1 MAGTSKSF
9 PAERGIKMSKKGKT
23 EGMDR
28 REFIKGAAIAG
39 SALTL
44 SALMSGAVEAKSV
57 APGKW
62 TSETDVLI
70 LGFGGAGACA
80 AIEAHDAGAKVLI
93 IEKQPQK
100 THYPN
105 SRMSGGIFHSPDPAG
120 DKEALKSYAKAMF
133 SGENLPWMLE
143 GEQPDVS
150 DGLAQAWADM
160 SPQNITF
167 LKKLDPEFRGVP
179 MSRFSGAAFPNFPGA
194 KESKYLVYGSSYTD
208 RASFDIPTKDLPK
221 SQKMNG
227 EAFFTALRG
236 GVEQRGIKIM
246 YETAARQL
254 ITNDAG
260 EVIGAVAE
268 QKGGKKISVKAKKA
282 VIITTGGYEYNKE
295 MRRAFLEGPGVE
307 GWAFY
312 GTPENTGDGI
322 EMAIKVGAQLA
333 KVGKAASRIIAAVPI
348 RHNGLKMGLI
358 TDSVGGP
365 RSIVVDNFGKR
376 YAAETLV
383 TTDPSRYFF
392 YKEAIKF
399 DITKL
404 LYPRCPSWMIFDET
418 FRSTR
423 TITSLGIST
432 AGFGMVP
439 WTKDNMD
446 AINRGWILKGNTIE
460 EVAAK
465 IKDHA
470 ENRKLMDPAALAK
483 TIEKFNEACKQGK
496 DEEFERKPASLGPID
511 TPPYYA
517 LPLYAGGPNTKGGIA
532 CNAKREVLD
541 WRNMPIPRLYTAGEI
556 SSVLKFVY
564 QGGGNL
570 TECIVMGRIAGKN
583 AAAQKPMK

>member
-1 MAGTSKSF
+1 
-9 PAERGIKMSKKGKT
+9 
-23 EGMDR
+23 MDR
-28 REFIKGAAIAG
+28 REFMKGAAIAG
-39 SALTL
+39 GALTL
-44 SALMSGAVEAKSV
+44 SALITGASEAKSSV
-57 APGKW
+57 PQKW
-62 TSETDVLI
+62 TAETDVLI

-93 IEKQPQK
+93 IEKQPRK

-105 SRMSGGIFHSPDPAG
+105 TRMSGGIFHSPNPAG
-120 DKEALKSYAKAMF
+120 NPAALKEYAKAMF
-133 SGENLPWMLE
+133 SGENLPWKLE

-150 DGLAQAWADM
+150 DGLAQAWAES
-160 SPQNITF
+160 SPQNLDF
-167 LKKLDPEFRGVP
+167 LKKMDAEFKGVP

-194 KESKYLVYGSSYTD
+194 KESRYEVFGSSYSD
-208 RASFDIPTKDLPK
+208 RASFDIPTKDAPK
-221 SQKMNG
+221 SQKMNS

-236 GVEQRGIKIM
+236 GVEKRGIKVS

-254 ITNDAG
+254 IMNDKG
-260 EVIGAVAE
+260 EVIGAVAA
-268 QKGGKKISVKAKKA
+268 QKDGKKISLKARKA
-282 VIITTGGYEYNKE
+282 VIVTTGGYEYNKE

-322 EMAIKVGAQLA
+322 EMAIRVGAQLV
-333 KVGKAASRIIAAVPI
+333 KVGKAASRIITAVPI

-358 TDSVGGP
+358 TDSVGSP
-365 RSIVVDNFGKR
+365 RSIVVDNFGNR

-392 YKEAIKF
+392 YKEALKF

-418 FRSTR
+418 FRSKI

-432 AGFGMVP
+432 AGFGFVP

-465 IKDHA
+465 IKAHSD
-470 ENRKLMDPAALAK
+470 NRKLMDPASLAK
-483 TIEKFNEACKQGK
+483 TVEKYNEACKKGK
-496 DEEFERKPASLGPID
+496 DDEFDRKPASLGPID

-532 CNAKREVLD
+532 ANARREVLD
-541 WRNMPIPRLYTAGEI
+541 WRNSPIPRLYTAGEI
-556 SSVLKFVY
+556 SSALKFVY

-570 TECIVMGRIAGKN
+570 TECIVFGRIAGKN
-583 AAAQKPMK
+583 AAALKPWK

>member
-1 MAGTSKSF
+1 
-9 PAERGIKMSKKGKT
+9 MSKKEKN

-39 SALTL
+39 GALTL
-44 SALMSGAVEAKSV
+44 SALMTGTSEAKAAASQ
-57 APGKW
+57 KW
-62 TSETDVLI
+62 TSEADVLI

-105 SRMSGGIFHSPDPAG
+105 TRMSGGIFHSPDPAG
-120 DKEALKSYAKAMF
+120 DPAALKSYAKAMF
-133 SGENLPWMLE
+133 SGENLPWKLE

-150 DGLAQAWADM
+150 DGLAQAWAET
-160 SPQNITF
+160 SPQNLAF
-167 LKKLDPEFRGVP
+167 LKKQDPEFGGVP

-194 KESKYLVYGSSYTD
+194 KESKYQVFGSSYTD
-208 RASFDIPTKDLPK
+208 RASFDIPTKDAPK

-236 GVEQRGIKIM
+236 GVEQRGIKVM

-254 ITNDAG
+254 VTNDKG

-268 QKGGKKISVKAKKA
+268 QKGGKKISLKARKA

-322 EMAIKVGAQLA
+322 EMAMKVGAQLA
-333 KVGKAASRIIAAVPI
+333 KVGKAASRIITAVPI

-365 RSIVVDNFGKR
+365 RSIVVDNMGNR

-392 YKEAIKF
+392 YKEALKF

-418 FRSTR
+418 FRSKI

-432 AGFGMVP
+432 AGFGFVP

-465 IKDHA
+465 IKAHSD
-470 ENRKLMDPAALAK
+470 NRKLMDPASLAK
-483 TIEKFNEACKQGK
+483 TVDKYNEACKKGK
-496 DEEFERKPASLGPID
+496 DEEFDRKPASLGPID

-532 CNAKREVLD
+532 ANARREVLD
-541 WRNMPIPRLYTAGEI
+541 WKNSPIPRLYTAGEI
-556 SSVLKFVY
+556 SSALKFVY

-570 TECIVMGRIAGKN
+570 TECIVFGRIAGKN
-583 AAAQKPMK
+583 AAALKPWK